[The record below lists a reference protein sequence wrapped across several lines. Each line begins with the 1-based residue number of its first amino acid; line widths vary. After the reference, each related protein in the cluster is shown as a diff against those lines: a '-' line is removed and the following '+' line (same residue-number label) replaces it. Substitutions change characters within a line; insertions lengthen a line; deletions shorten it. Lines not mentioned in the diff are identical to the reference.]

1 MLLMV
6 SQVALAVELGA
17 SQVVLLALARRTKV
31 LRAVL
36 LTTAVWLLAMVAGVE
51 RIKSGKMLEQV

>member
-1 MLLMV
+1 MLLMA
-6 SQVALAVELGA
+6 SQAVLVVELGA
-17 SQVVLLALARRTKV
+17 SRAVLLALARRTKV